1 MDLVWIPMG
10 TNHFSKTALRRWK
23 KYSADRVLHGIK
35 SFLLIQMGVIKLSW
49 LFFERPHLLE
59 IEAEVLIGEMA
70 YCLEFVLEYSVQ
82 KKV

>member
-1 MDLVWIPMG
+1 
-10 TNHFSKTALRRWK
+10 
-23 KYSADRVLHGIK
+23 
-35 SFLLIQMGVIKLSW
+35 MGVIKLSW